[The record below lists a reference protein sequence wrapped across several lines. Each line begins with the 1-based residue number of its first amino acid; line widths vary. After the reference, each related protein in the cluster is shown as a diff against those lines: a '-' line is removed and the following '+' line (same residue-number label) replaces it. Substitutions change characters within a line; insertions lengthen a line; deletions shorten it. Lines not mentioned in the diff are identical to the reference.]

1 MVIVCRIAGFGC
13 FIFLLTLITAL
24 ISQVLKSYIMA
35 TLVSVI
41 EDIINEALAR
51 TLPIAFKLV
60 RNVYIS
66 WRFTAES

>member
-1 MVIVCRIAGFGC
+1 
-13 FIFLLTLITAL
+13 
-24 ISQVLKSYIMA
+24 MA